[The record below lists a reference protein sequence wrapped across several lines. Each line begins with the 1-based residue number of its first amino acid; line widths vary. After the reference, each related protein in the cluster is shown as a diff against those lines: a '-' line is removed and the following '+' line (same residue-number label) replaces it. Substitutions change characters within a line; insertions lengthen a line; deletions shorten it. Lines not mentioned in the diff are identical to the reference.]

1 MEKDCIWELMVRSLN
16 NEASYAEQQQLKAI
30 FEAKPALFQLYNDI
44 AIVWAAPSETDKEY
58 LEATYILHE
67 QRMQKMG
74 IPFNTPAEEK
84 DFMVSPIKKISAK
97 KLWSIAAIFIV
108 LLFTTLFYVLNNN
121 GSDSKSNPKL
131 LANYYKVATKKGNK
145 SQIDL
150 PDGTKVWLNADSRLN
165 YKNDFGN
172 HLREVYLE
180 GEAYFDVVSNPEKP
194 FIVHTHTANIKVLG
208 TAFNVKCY
216 NTDATLETSLI
227 HGRVEITTPL
237 DPTQK
242 WVLHPNEK
250 LILPNTIKNIKT
262 EADKKNVVA
271 KNIKLIDSDNDTSY
285 AIIKKPL
292 TYMPKDSI
300 ASEIAWVTNR
310 MTFNDK
316 KLLEVT
322 ETMSRWFDV
331 DFEFKKEDSKKI
343 MIQTTFSGETLQQVM
358 EALAYSLN
366 IKYKIQDKKVTIY

>member
-1 MEKDCIWELMVRSLN
+1 MEKESTWELMVRSLN
-16 NEASYAEQQQLKAI
+16 NEASYAEQQQLNAI

-44 AIVWAAPSETDKEY
+44 ALVWSAPSETDKEY

-74 IPFNTPAEEK
+74 IPFNASAEEK
-84 DFMVSPIKKISAK
+84 EFIVSPIKKISVK
-97 KLWSIAAIFIV
+97 RLWSVAAIFMV
-108 LLFTTLFYVLNNN
+108 LLFTAVFYFINNN
-121 GSDSKSNPKL
+121 RAIENSPKL
-131 LANYYKVATKKGNK
+131 SANYYKVATKKGNK

-172 HLREVYLE
+172 QLREVYLE

-194 FIVHTHTANIKVLG
+194 FIVHTRTANIKVLG
-208 TAFNVKCY
+208 TVFNVKCY

-227 HGRVEITTPL
+227 HGRVEITTSM
-237 DPTQK
+237 DPERK

-250 LILPNTIKNIKT
+250 LILPNTIKNNKP
-262 EADKKNVVA
+262 EADKKNVIA
-271 KNIKLIDSDNDTSY
+271 KSVKLINSDIDTSY

-292 TYMPKDSI
+292 TYLPKDSI
-300 ASEIAWVTNR
+300 ASEIAWVANR

-343 MIQTTFSGETLQQVM
+343 MIQSTFSGETLQQVM

-366 IKYKIQDKKVTIY
+366 IKYKIQDKKVIIY